1 MGKVLAVSSI
11 LTILATPDCATVTPA
26 TQAEEMEHL
35 QCDSDTSNGKDM
47 KLVESMSVLAVNP
60 VYSYM
65 HNGRTGTDR
74 RIKGVKL
81 LVRVPESVSSSLL
94 LRSLQCHCAR
104 MTLGHESLASLP
116 NDPFW
121 LPNAWV
127 DIESTPR
134 RGQSGSDHRNR
145 RHRRKSSTAIP
156 CQGVRSGTRTPP
168 EIVKLKLTPA
178 HSQAAKEVDR
188 VLRHALLGRGALRCR
203 MSAISA
209 LQQ

>member
-1 MGKVLAVSSI
+1 MRDLGSNTSSMGKVLAVSSI
-11 LTILATPDCATVTPA
+11 LTILGTPDCATVTPA
-26 TQAEEMEHL
+26 TQAKEMEHL
-35 QCDSDTSNGKDM
+35 QCDSDTSNGKDVR
-47 KLVESMSVLAVNP
+47 LVESMIVLAVNP

-104 MTLGHESLASLP
+104 MTLGHEPLASLP

-127 DIESTPR
+127 DIESLPQGGNLEVTIATDGIDGNLRLLSLAKAFAAAHAPR
-134 RGQSGSDHRNR
+134 LSSGS
-145 RHRRKSSTAIP
+145 
-156 CQGVRSGTRTPP
+156 
-168 EIVKLKLTPA
+168 
-178 HSQAAKEVDR
+178 
-188 VLRHALLGRGALRCR
+188 
-203 MSAISA
+203 
-209 LQQ
+209 

>member
-1 MGKVLAVSSI
+1 MYDLGFHTSSIGRVLAVSSI
-11 LTILATPDCATVTPA
+11 LTILGMTNCATLTPA
-26 TQAEEMEHL
+26 KQAEEMERL
-35 QCDSDTSNGKDM
+35 QCDRDTSNGKDVR
-47 KLVESMSVLAVNP
+47 LAESMSVLAVNP

-104 MTLGHESLASLP
+104 MTLGYEPLTSLA

-127 DIESTPR
+127 DIESTPQGGNLEVTIATDGIDGNLR
-134 RGQSGSDHRNR
+134 LLSIAKAFAAAHAPRLSSGS
-145 RHRRKSSTAIP
+145 
-156 CQGVRSGTRTPP
+156 
-168 EIVKLKLTPA
+168 
-178 HSQAAKEVDR
+178 
-188 VLRHALLGRGALRCR
+188 
-203 MSAISA
+203 
-209 LQQ
+209 